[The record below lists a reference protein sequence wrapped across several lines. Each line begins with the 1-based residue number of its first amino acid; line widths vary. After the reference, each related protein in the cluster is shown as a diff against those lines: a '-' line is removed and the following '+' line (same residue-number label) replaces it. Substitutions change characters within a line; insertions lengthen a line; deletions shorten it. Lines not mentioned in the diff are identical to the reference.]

1 MWQTKIKISYM
12 RSLLLI
18 AAVFFTCSAFFYN
31 SSAGNESFLSKHTS
45 TKNIF
50 DLTVRRLSGERVI
63 VAWHT
68 EGDAPGIVYEVLRR
82 HKKRD
87 VFVSLGKAAPELK
100 QGNTADYS
108 FVDTNNFTDSSYYCL
123 KKTNVDSVIF
133 YSIAK
138 GVEGVGKGR

>member
-1 MWQTKIKISYM
+1 M
-12 RSLLLI
+12 RSLFLT
-18 AAVFFTCSAFFYN
+18 AAVFFTCSAFLN
-31 SSAGNESFLSKHTS
+31 DGSTGNESVLSKHTS

-87 VFVSLGKAAPELK
+87 VFASLGKASPELK

-138 GVEGVGKGR
+138 GVEGLGKER